1 MGSSVQAYEFFM
13 ENELDDGG
21 NEESETLSSS
31 SSSDDEKFKSSS
43 VPTFYSQQWPQSYR
57 ESTDSFTITA
67 SPNFGTLLRARSS
80 RYSSLDLCFQS
91 GQDLTQ
97 KLPPLSVRSPSYKH
111 EAITDLRKPL
121 ISEAEQTSFLHA
133 QHTGEGYIG
142 QGCSFTQT
150 IFNGVNVMAGVG
162 LLSTPYTIKE
172 AGWFSLLLL
181 VVFAVTCCFT
191 GILMRKCFE
200 SKEGISSYPD
210 IGEAAYG
217 KFGRLFVSIVLY
229 MELYSYCVE
238 FIILEGDNL
247 TRMFPGASLD
257 FAGLH
262 LNSMHSFGILTAILV
277 LPTVWLRDLRV
288 ISYLS
293 AGGVVTTLLV
303 SLCIVFVGTVDGIGF
318 HQTGSVVTWTNI
330 PFAIGVY
337 GFCYS
342 GHSVFPN
349 IYESMSDKTKF
360 NKALIISFIL
370 CTAIYGGVAALGFLM
385 FGGDTLSQITLNL
398 PKHFVASNVAV
409 WTTIINPF
417 TKYALLMNPLS
428 RSLEELLPL
437 GTTHEYWFSMML
449 RTILVIS
456 TVCVA
461 FLLPFFGLV
470 MALIGSL
477 LSISVAII
485 IPALCFIK
493 IARNKATPIEVT
505 LSIAVVVLGV
515 ISAAFG
521 TYSSLAEIVKKKK

>member
-1 MGSSVQAYEFFM
+1 MGSSVKDNEFFM
-13 ENELDDGG
+13 DNEFEDAENEENGML
-21 NEESETLSSS
+21 S
-31 SSSDDEKFKSSS
+31 SSSDDEEFNSSS
-43 VPTFYSQQWPQSYR
+43 VPAFYSQQWPQSYR
-57 ESTDSFTITA
+57 ESIDSYTITA
-67 SPNFGTLLRARSS
+67 SPNFGNLHRAPSL
-80 RYSSLDLCFQS
+80 RYSNLDLCTQS
-91 GQDLTQ
+91 GQDLEQ
-97 KLPPLSVRSPSYKH
+97 KTSFRSHSYKH
-111 EAITDLRKPL
+111 DSVTDLRKPL
-121 ISEAEQTSFLHA
+121 IPEAEHTSFHLHA
-133 QHTGEGYIG
+133 QHTGEGLIV

-162 LLSTPYTIKE
+162 ILSTPYTIEE

-181 VVFAVTCCFT
+181 ILFAVTCCYT

-210 IGEAAYG
+210 IGEAAFG
-217 KFGRLFVSIVLY
+217 KYGRLFVSIVLY
-229 MELYSYCVE
+229 LELYSYCVE

-247 TRMFPGASLD
+247 TRMFPGASLR
-257 FAGLH
+257 FAGIH
-262 LNSMHSFGILTAILV
+262 LDSMHFFGILTAVFV

-293 AGGVVTTLLV
+293 AGGVVTTILV
-303 SLCIVFVGTVDGIGF
+303 TLCLVFVGTVDGVGF
-318 HQTGSVVTWTNI
+318 HQTGSVVNWTNV

-349 IYESMSDKTKF
+349 IYQSMSDKTKF
-360 NKALIISFIL
+360 NKALIICFII
-370 CTAIYGGVAALGFLM
+370 CTALYGGVAAMGFLM

-398 PKHFVASNVAV
+398 PKRSVASKVAV

-417 TKYALLMNPLS
+417 TKYPLYALLMNPLA

-437 GTTHEYWFSMML
+437 GTSHEYWVSVML
-449 RTILVIS
+449 RTVLVIS

-477 LSISVAII
+477 LSILVAII

-493 IARNKATPIEVT
+493 IVRNKASSTEVT
-505 LSIAVVVLGV
+505 LSIAVVLLGV

-521 TYSSLAEIVKKKK
+521 TYSSLAGIVEQKK